1 MKKDILGGT
10 AAFQMTSDQVFGISL
25 ILIRFQQD
33 IRENLPDE
41 SALSS
46 LLDKQICDSA
56 IESRTA

>member
-1 MKKDILGGT
+1 
-10 AAFQMTSDQVFGISL
+10 MTSDQVFGISL